1 MQKEKL
7 NITVDKDLIEYIKTY
22 AEYQRTS
29 VSEVVTQFILNLK
42 RSREDDPTET
52 VLSDPE
58 FSRSLLKTLS
68 QIKSGKMKW
77 HKYKP
82 KK

>member
-7 NITVDKDLIEYIKTY
+7 NITVDKDLIGYIKDY
-22 AEYQRTS
+22 AEQQRTS

-42 RSREDDPTET
+42 RVREDDPTET
-52 VLSDPE
+52 ILADPE
-58 FSRSLLKTLS
+58 FSRSLLKTVS

-77 HKYKP
+77 RKYKEVF
-82 KK
+82 

>member
-42 RSREDDPTET
+42 RVKEDDPTET
-52 VLSDPE
+52 ILADPE
-58 FSRSLLKTLS
+58 FNRSLQKTASL
-68 QIKSGKMKW
+68 IKSGKMKW
-77 HKYKP
+77 RKYKEVF
-82 KK
+82 